1 MQLKYKL
8 FEKFLSIVSALINLQ
23 KQKLQLRK
31 KKKDENTITV
41 LVLKLRYFLSLF
53 ILKWKHEIFENYW
66 FYQNLFVFIITKRG
80 EEI

>member
-31 KKKDENTITV
+31 KKKRRKYNNCSSAKIKIFSFFIYFKVKTWDFW
-41 LVLKLRYFLSLF
+41 KLLILSKPF
-53 ILKWKHEIFENYW
+53 C
-66 FYQNLFVFIITKRG
+66 FYHY
-80 EEI
+80 